1 VKEAQKL
8 RRKGGK
14 GERKRDGEGEEE
26 GVGEGERRGCVLR
39 EL

>member
-1 VKEAQKL
+1 MKEAQKL